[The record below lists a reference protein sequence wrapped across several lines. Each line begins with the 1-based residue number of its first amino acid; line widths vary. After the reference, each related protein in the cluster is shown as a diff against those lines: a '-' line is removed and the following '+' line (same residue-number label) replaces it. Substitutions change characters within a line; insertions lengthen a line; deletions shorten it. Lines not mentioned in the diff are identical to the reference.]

1 VVVWPKRARLS
12 TPTIQDLAEL
22 TDRQQ
27 RQREFNKILP
37 ETTEY
42 PAFLSAVQGVAN
54 VSGSICRRGRPW
66 RKSSAQFYSKVPMKL
81 KLVGKFHQI
90 AKFFY
95 GIGQLDRIINIE
107 DISMKE
113 PKYDGD
119 EVTVRIE
126 CLATAFR
133 SLSATKPQ
141 AVQGQLLPLAAEPLH
156 RPHPGHQEVS
166 ECARFAG
173 SLPCCSRSSSQ
184 DAAVMWSPACPQRR
198 CASPPTAWRQRCAF
212 RCRRRCRWRK
222 KVRVPGAGLR

>member
-1 VVVWPKRARLS
+1 MAAAKGSLSLAKLPVAAKVGVGAAIVFLSAIAYFIIFYSDVSSAIRSARSQEMGLRQRLADARKAEYAYH
-12 TPTIQDLAEL
+12 QDLAEL

-37 ETTEY
+37 ESTEY

-54 VSGSICRRGRPW
+54 VSGVDLQAWSPVEE
-66 RKSSAQFYSKVPMKL
+66 STQQFYAKVPMKL

-113 PKYDGD
+113 PKVDGD
-119 EVTVRIE
+119 EVTIRVE

-133 SLSATKPQ
+133 SLGAKGAT
-141 AVQGQLLPLAAEPLH
+141 A
-156 RPHPGHQEVS
+156 
-166 ECARFAG
+166 
-173 SLPCCSRSSSQ
+173 
-184 DAAVMWSPACPQRR
+184 
-198 CASPPTAWRQRCAF
+198 
-212 RCRRRCRWRK
+212 
-222 KVRVPGAGLR
+222 PGAPTSSGAPPAPAPPASGGK